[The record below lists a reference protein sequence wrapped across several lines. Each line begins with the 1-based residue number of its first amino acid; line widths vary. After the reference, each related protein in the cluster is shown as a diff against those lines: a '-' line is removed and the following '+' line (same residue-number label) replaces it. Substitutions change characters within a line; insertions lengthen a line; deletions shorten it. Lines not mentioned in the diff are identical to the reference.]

1 MNETKNFIENQVT
14 INTRNTYVKAMLRD
28 DDIERILLSVASQ
41 TIDEVIAKL
50 SEYAPEFVDE
60 HKDFFIRLVEE
71 IK

>member
-1 MNETKNFIENQVT
+1 MKETKKFIEDQVL
-14 INTRNTYVKAMLRD
+14 INTRNTYVRSMLRD

-60 HKDFFIRLVEE
+60 HKDFFIRLSE
-71 IK
+71 

>member
-1 MNETKNFIENQVT
+1 MKETKKFIEDQVT
-14 INTRNTYVKAMLRD
+14 INTRNTYVKSMLRD

-60 HKDFFIRLVEE
+60 HKDFFIRLSE
-71 IK
+71 

>member
-1 MNETKNFIENQVT
+1 MYETKNFIENQVAL
-14 INTRNTYVKAMLRD
+14 NTRNTYVKAMLRD
-28 DDIERILLSVASQ
+28 YDIERILLSVASQ

-60 HKDFFIRLVEE
+60 HKDFFIRITNE

>member
-1 MNETKNFIENQVT
+1 MNETKNFIENQVAL
-14 INTRNTYVKAMLRD
+14 NTRNTYVKAMLRD
-28 DDIERILLSVASQ
+28 DEIERILLSVASQ

>member
-1 MNETKNFIENQVT
+1 MYETKNFIENQVALS
-14 INTRNTYVKAMLRD
+14 TRNTYVKAMLRD
-28 DDIERILLSVASQ
+28 DEIERILLSVASQ

-60 HKDFFIRLVEE
+60 HRAFFIRISEE

>member
-1 MNETKNFIENQVT
+1 MMKETKKFIEDQVL
-14 INTRNTYVKAMLRD
+14 INTRNTYVRSMLRD

-60 HKDFFIRLVEE
+60 HKDFFIRLSE
-71 IK
+71 